1 MESSDSNLH
10 ENRQTPTQCRN
21 GCGFFSNEAYNGLC
35 SVCYKEKQSTT
46 TLASAP
52 ASFSSSTTSLE
63 RAVSTQDIAEAL
75 LTQASSS
82 ISPPSTS
89 PIPTEQTPEVPE
101 PEEASAPATV
111 DSKPSEDV
119 QDVKEEVDPPKP
131 EKKKKSRCLSCKKK
145 VGLTGFE
152 CRCGGLFCGIH
163 RYSDKH
169 ECSFD
174 YKALGADQ
182 ISKANPL
189 VVAAKVNKIW
199 EK

>member
-1 MESSDSNLH
+1 MESSDSNVH
-10 ENRQTPTQCRN
+10 ENRSTPTQCKN

-35 SVCYKEKQSTT
+35 SVCWKEKQSTT
-46 TLASAP
+46 TLATAP

-75 LTQASSS
+75 LTQASS
-82 ISPPSTS
+82 ISPPAPS
-89 PIPTEQTPEVPE
+89 PETDETPEVPE
-101 PEEASAPATV
+101 EVQATATTTV
-111 DSKPSEDV
+111 DSKPSADVEDL
-119 QDVKEEVDPPKP
+119 KEDIDPPKP
-131 EKKKKSRCLSCKKK
+131 EKKKKSRCLTCKKK
-145 VGLTGFE
+145 TGLTGFE

-169 ECSFD
+169 ECNFD

-189 VVAAKVNKIW
+189 VVASKVNKI
-199 EK
+199 

>member
-1 MESSDSNLH
+1 MESSDSNVH
-10 ENRQTPTQCRN
+10 ENRSTPTQCKN

-35 SVCYKEKQSTT
+35 SVCWKEKQSTT
-46 TLASAP
+46 TLATAP

-75 LTQASSS
+75 LTQASS
-82 ISPPSTS
+82 ISPPSPS
-89 PIPTEQTPEVPE
+89 PETDETPEVPE
-101 PEEASAPATV
+101 EVQATATTTV
-111 DSKPSEDV
+111 DSKPSADVEDI
-119 QDVKEEVDPPKP
+119 KEDIDPPKP
-131 EKKKKSRCLSCKKK
+131 EKKKKSRCLTCKKK
-145 VGLTGFE
+145 TGLTGFE

-169 ECSFD
+169 ECNFD

-189 VVAAKVNKIW
+189 VVASKVNKI
-199 EK
+199 

>member
-1 MESSDSNLH
+1 MENSDSNIS
-10 ENRQTPTQCRN
+10 ENRAGPTQCRN

-46 TLASAP
+46 TLDMDAG

-75 LTQASSS
+75 LTQASS

-89 PIPTEQTPEVPE
+89 PVPQTDETPEVPE
-101 PEEASAPATV
+101 EVQATATTTV
-111 DSKPSEDV
+111 DSKPSADVEDI
-119 QDVKEEVDPPKP
+119 KEEIDPPKP
-131 EKKKKSRCLSCKKK
+131 EKKKKSRCLTCKKK
-145 VGLTGFE
+145 TGLTGFE

-169 ECSFD
+169 ECDFD
-174 YKALGADQ
+174 YKAFGADQ

-189 VVAAKVNKIW
+189 VVASKVNKI
-199 EK
+199 

>member
-1 MESSDSNLH
+1 MESSDSNVH
-10 ENRQTPTQCRN
+10 ENRSTPTQCKN

-35 SVCYKEKQSTT
+35 SVCWKEKQSTT
-46 TLASAP
+46 TLATAP

-75 LTQASSS
+75 LNQASS
-82 ISPPSTS
+82 ISPPSPS
-89 PIPTEQTPEVPE
+89 PETDETPEVPE
-101 PEEASAPATV
+101 EVQATASTTV
-111 DSKPSEDV
+111 DSKPSADVEDL
-119 QDVKEEVDPPKP
+119 KEDIDPPKP
-131 EKKKKSRCLSCKKK
+131 EKKKKSRCLTCKKK
-145 VGLTGFE
+145 TGLTGFE

-169 ECSFD
+169 ECNFD

-189 VVAAKVNKIW
+189 VVASKVNKI
-199 EK
+199 

>member
-1 MESSDSNLH
+1 MESSDSNVH
-10 ENRQTPTQCRN
+10 ENRSTPTQCKN

-35 SVCYKEKQSTT
+35 SVCWKEKQSTT
-46 TLASAP
+46 TLATAP

-75 LTQASSS
+75 LTQASS
-82 ISPPSTS
+82 ISPPSPS
-89 PIPTEQTPEVPE
+89 PETDETPEVPE
-101 PEEASAPATV
+101 EVQATATTTV
-111 DSKPSEDV
+111 DSKPSADVEELKEDI
-119 QDVKEEVDPPKP
+119 DPPKP
-131 EKKKKSRCLSCKKK
+131 EKKKKSRCLTCKKK
-145 VGLTGFE
+145 TGLTGFE

-169 ECSFD
+169 ECNFD

-189 VVAAKVNKIW
+189 VVASKVNKI
-199 EK
+199 

>member
-1 MESSDSNLH
+1 MESSDSNVH
-10 ENRQTPTQCRN
+10 ENRSTPTQCKN

-35 SVCYKEKQSTT
+35 SVCWKEKQSTT
-46 TLASAP
+46 TLATAP

-75 LTQASSS
+75 LTQASS
-82 ISPPSTS
+82 ISTPSPS
-89 PIPTEQTPEVPE
+89 PETDETPEVPE
-101 PEEASAPATV
+101 EVQATATTTV
-111 DSKPSEDV
+111 DSKPSADVEDL
-119 QDVKEEVDPPKP
+119 KEDIDPPKP
-131 EKKKKSRCLSCKKK
+131 EKKKKSRCLTCKKK
-145 VGLTGFE
+145 TGLTGFE

-169 ECSFD
+169 ECNFD

-189 VVAAKVNKIW
+189 VVASKVNKI
-199 EK
+199 

>member
-1 MESSDSNLH
+1 MESSDSNVH
-10 ENRQTPTQCRN
+10 ENRSTPTQCKN

-35 SVCYKEKQSTT
+35 SVCWKEKQSTT
-46 TLASAP
+46 TLATAP

-75 LTQASSS
+75 LTQASS
-82 ISPPSTS
+82 ISPPSPS
-89 PIPTEQTPEVPE
+89 PEIDETPEVPE
-101 PEEASAPATV
+101 EVQATATTTV
-111 DSKPSEDV
+111 DSKPSADVEDL
-119 QDVKEEVDPPKP
+119 KEDIDPPKP
-131 EKKKKSRCLSCKKK
+131 EKKKKSRCLTCKKK
-145 VGLTGFE
+145 TGLTGFE

-169 ECSFD
+169 ECNFD

-189 VVAAKVNKIW
+189 VVASKVNKI
-199 EK
+199 